1 MLLKVSFAY
10 YIEGFVEKI
19 SILKNNSIFATVIF
33 ILANISHCK
42 IELQEVIFDKK
53 ERRIKLR
60 FSKMILLIIDI

>member
-1 MLLKVSFAY
+1 VLFAY
-10 YIEGFVEKI
+10 YIDDFVEKI

-42 IELQEVIFDKK
+42 IELEVVIFDKK

-60 FSKMILLIIDI
+60 FSKMVLLIMDVW